1 MRYKFYTNPE
11 ARTVVCVST
20 FAGRRVRGVAK
31 CDPTDTFDKDKGKML
46 AKLRCDYKIA
56 KKRKKR
62 AIEKY
67 NDAYDA
73 YIKAGDYVDAM
84 GLYFA
89 DAQIEYDNLQK
100 SLKEFESEL

>member
-1 MRYKFYTNPE
+1 MRYKYFYSGNQ
-11 ARTVVCVST
+11 VVCVST

-31 CDPTDTFDKDKGKML
+31 CDPTDTFDEDKGAML
-46 AKLRCDYKIA
+46 AKLRCDLKIA